1 MPHLVNKCCYF
12 SRGDSVDAKN
22 GITVKSVENDISWC
36 VSENTFS
43 HFSGLGFRLTQR
55 GARGAGRGG
64 RRRQEAG
71 YFRSVSKHLNSSDTS
86 PFCSQR

>member
-55 GARGAGRGG
+55 GARGAGRGARVAGAGGG
-64 RRRQEAG
+64 RRQGIFGR
-71 YFRSVSKHLNSSDTS
+71 FLNI
-86 PFCSQR
+86 